1 MTNYKQNYVM
11 LTTTQLRQII
21 ALSQNRTLDYRAVI
35 DHEDGSATV
44 AFCLDEEDEEAGNE
58 PEERYELKSAQP
70 YAKMQEAAENVAYL
84 LEHPAASVDFKGL
97 AYWAKECEEARN
109 NLLSK

>member
-1 MTNYKQNYVM
+1 MNKNYVM

-21 ALSQNRTLDYRAVI
+21 ALSGNRTLTYNEVI
-35 DHEDGSATV
+35 ENEDGSATV
-44 AFCLDEEDEEAGNE
+44 AFWLNEEDEEAGNNPKE
-58 PEERYELKSAQP
+58 HFELKSAQP

-97 AYWAKECEEARN
+97 AYWARECEEARK
-109 NLLSK
+109 NLLYK

>member
-1 MTNYKQNYVM
+1 MIKNYVM

-21 ALSQNRTLDYRAVI
+21 ALAQNPTLNYIATDEN
-35 DHEDGSATV
+35 EDGSATV
-44 AFCLDEEDEEAGNE
+44 AFWLNEEDEEAGNE
-58 PEERYELKSAQP
+58 PKERYELKSAQP

-97 AYWAKECEEARN
+97 AYWAKECEETRK
-109 NLLSK
+109 NLLYK